1 MNERARFALYGG
13 GAVALGAYV
22 VASFLLSRSMPA
34 GTALAAAIVPSLLFG
49 FLGLAGRYPCRVM
62 PLRTTGITRL
72 LGTHLGAAAAA
83 SGAWIL
89 VWNAWLRVM
98 GLTLPD
104 VSLMFGAGIF
114 LYVGTI
120 VIHYLM
126 LELDAS
132 LRYQVLMREAEL
144 KAFKAQIDPHF
155 LFNSLNAVASLCGS
169 RPNEARE
176 MAQLMADFFRQTLR
190 VASLDRIPLEQELDL
205 VSRYLAIEKVRF
217 GPRLTVRVSVDDAAK
232 GVAVPPLLLQPLV
245 ENAVRHGIAS
255 MVDGGNVD
263 VAAWK
268 GDGMVKIRIE
278 NPADPDR
285 AHNRG
290 EGIGLANARGRV
302 GAIAG
307 RFSTREAGGVFTVEM
322 ELPA

>member
-13 GAVALGAYV
+13 GAVALAAFV
-22 VASFLLSRSMPA
+22 VSSFLLTRTLSPGIA
-34 GTALAAAIVPSLLFG
+34 VVAAVVPSILFG
-49 FLGLAGRYPCRVM
+49 FLGLAARYPAKGL
-62 PLRTTGITRL
+62 PLRTTGVTRL

-89 VWNAWLRVM
+89 VWNAWLPVI

-104 VSLMFGAGIF
+104 GSLMFGAGIF

-190 VASLDRIPLEQELDL
+190 VAPLDRIPLEQELDL

-217 GPRLTVRVSVDDAAK
+217 GSRLTVNVTVDDAAK
-232 GVAVPPLLLQPLV
+232 SAAVPPLLLQPLV

-263 VAAWK
+263 VAASK
-268 GDGMVKIRIE
+268 ADGMVKIRIE

-285 AHNRG
+285 AQNRG

-307 RFSTREAGGVFTVEM
+307 RFSTREADGRFTVEM